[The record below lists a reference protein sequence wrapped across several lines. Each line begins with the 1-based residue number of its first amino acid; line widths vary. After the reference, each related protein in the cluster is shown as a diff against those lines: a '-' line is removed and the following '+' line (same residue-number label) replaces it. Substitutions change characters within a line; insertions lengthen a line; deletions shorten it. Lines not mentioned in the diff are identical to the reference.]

1 MKYIL
6 IALLLTTISLQ
17 AQTKKDNAVI
27 VHGVTFTEAVNKL
40 LDMNY
45 RVVHIDKDFQTA
57 ETAPSGNNEVIFIRV
72 NEKGNLIIRAQFG
85 TSYGS
90 YPVQYFP
97 SGKARWDEMMK
108 YAGQFTNVEY
118 AKL

>member
-1 MKYIL
+1 MKYLL
-6 IALLLTTISLQ
+6 IAFMLIGSVQ

-27 VHGVTFTEAVNKL
+27 VHGVTFTDAVNKL

-57 ETAPSGNNEVIFIRV
+57 ETAPSSMNEVIFIRV
-72 NEKGNLIIRAQFG
+72 DSKGDLIIRAQFG
-85 TSYGS
+85 TNYGL

-108 YAGQFTNVEY
+108 FAGQFENREY

>member
-57 ETAPSGNNEVIFIRV
+57 ETAPSSANEIIFIRV
-72 NEKGNLIIRAQFG
+72 NEKGDLIIRAQFM
-85 TSYGS
+85 T
-90 YPVQYFP
+90 YPVQYWP